1 MKNIIAIIGLAFLV
15 ACGGG
20 EEKSVNDLLQEGDLD
35 AIKAKQA
42 ELKAKEKEIEAE
54 YIRLSNYIDKQDTVK
69 RLPLVTVYKIEDQKF
84 NHFVELQGNVETDQN
99 IVVYP
104 EFTGTLLDF
113 KVSMGDKV
121 SKGQVVAVI
130 DNGGIGSQLAQ
141 MQQRAKLSKIT
152 YEKRKR
158 LWDQKIGSEID
169 FLASE
174 TQYLADQD
182 AVTQMEAQV
191 AKAIVR
197 APFSGIIDETI
208 ADEGQLVSPGQTPL
222 FRIVNLSNMFI
233 KTDVPEQYLGKVKAG
248 SMVKVEL
255 PVLDTIITTKIK
267 KVSNYIDPA
276 NRTFRV
282 EVDVP
287 NLDGKIKPN
296 LTARLMINDYQNAK
310 SILIPQSVISENSEG
325 KQYVYRAEIKPDGK
339 IATVRK
345 VFIVTGL
352 KQGGEIEVLEGLF
365 PESAVIQEGARTVK
379 DGQDVQIIK

>member
-1 MKNIIAIIGLAFLV
+1 MKNSLIILGLAFLV

-20 EEKSVNDLLQEGDLD
+20 EEKSVSTLIEEGDID

-42 ELKAKEKEIEAE
+42 ELKSQEKEISAKYME
-54 YIRLSNYIDKQDTVK
+54 LSKYLEKIDTVK
-69 RLPLVTVYKIEDQKF
+69 RLPLVTVYKIEGQKF

-130 DNGGIGSQLAQ
+130 DDGGMNQQLSQ
-141 MQQRAKLSKIT
+141 MQQRAKLSKVT

-169 FLASE
+169 FLAAE

-182 AVTQMEAQV
+182 AVKQMQAQV
-191 AKAIVR
+191 GKATVR
-197 APFSGIIDETI
+197 APFAGIIDETI

-222 FRIVNLSNMFI
+222 FRIVNLSNMHI
-233 KTDVPEQYLGKVKAG
+233 KTDVPEKYLGMIETG
-248 SMVKVEL
+248 SIVKVEL
-255 PVLDTIITTKIK
+255 PVLDTIVETKVK
-267 KVSNYIDPA
+267 KTSNYIDPA

-287 NLDGKIKPN
+287 NAAGKIKPN
-296 LTARLMINDYQNAK
+296 LTARLMINDYQNEN

-325 KQYVYRAEIKPDGK
+325 KQYVYQADISPNGE
-339 IATVRK
+339 IATVKK
-345 VFIVTGL
+345 VFIKTGL
-352 KQGGEIEVLEGLF
+352 KQDDKIEVLEGLSNA
-365 PESAVIQEGARTVK
+365 SAVIKEGARTVK
-379 DGQDVQIIK
+379 DGQDVKIIK

>member
-1 MKNIIAIIGLAFLV
+1 MKNILAILGLAFLV

-20 EEKSVNDLLQEGDLD
+20 DEKLIETLLEEGDLD

-42 ELKAKEKEIEAE
+42 ELKTQEKEIEAQYMQLSK
-54 YIRLSNYIDKQDTVK
+54 YIERQDTAKRLS
-69 RLPLVTVYKIEDQKF
+69 LVTIFKVEDEKF
-84 NHFVELQGNVETDQN
+84 NHFIELQGNVETNQN

-113 KVSMGDKV
+113 KVNMGDRV

-130 DNGGIGSQLAQ
+130 DDGGIGQQLSQIK
-141 MQQRAKLSKIT
+141 QRAKLSKVT

-169 FLASE
+169 YLASE
-174 TQYLADQD
+174 TQYLADQN
-182 AVTQMEAQV
+182 AVNQLQAQV
-191 AKAIVR
+191 GKTIVR

-233 KTDVPEQYLGKVKAG
+233 QADVPEKYLGKVKVG
-248 SMVKVEL
+248 RTVRVEL
-255 PVLDTIITTKIK
+255 PVLDTIITTKVK

-282 EVDVP
+282 EIDVP
-287 NLDGKIKPN
+287 NSEGKVKPN
-296 LTARLMINDYQNAK
+296 LTAKLMINDYQNEK
-310 SILIPQSVISENSEG
+310 SILIPQSVISEDSEG
-325 KQYVYRAEIKPDGK
+325 KQYVYRADLKPDGNSATARK
-339 IATVRK
+339 I
-345 VFIVTGL
+345 FIVTGL
-352 KQGGEIEVLEGLF
+352 KQADKIEVIEGLF
-365 PESAVIQEGARTVK
+365 SNSAVISEGARTVK

>member
-1 MKNIIAIIGLAFLV
+1 MKNFIAILGLAFLV

-20 EEKSVNDLLQEGDLD
+20 KNKSIEDLIEAGDVDALEER
-35 AIKAKQA
+35 QA
-42 ELKAKEKEIEAE
+42 ELKEKESELKEQTAQISM
-54 YIRLSNYIDKQDTVK
+54 YLQKLDTVK
-69 RLPLVTVYKIEDQKF
+69 RLPLVTVYDVNGQEF
-84 NHFVELQGNVETDQN
+84 NHFVELQGSVETDQN

-121 SKGQVVAVI
+121 SKGQVVAII
-130 DNGGIGSQLAQ
+130 DDGGMNQQLSQLK
-141 MQQRAKLSKIT
+141 QRAKLSKVT

-182 AVTQMEAQV
+182 AVKQLQAQV
-191 AKAIVR
+191 AKATVR
-197 APFSGIIDETI
+197 APFSGVIDETI

-233 KTDVPEQYLGKVKAG
+233 KADVPEKYLGSVETG
-248 SMVKVEL
+248 RTVKVEL
-255 PVLDTIITTKIK
+255 PVLDTVVITKVK
-267 KVSNYIDPA
+267 KVSNYIDPS
-276 NRTFRV
+276 NRTFRI

-287 NLDGKIKPN
+287 NAEGKIKPN
-296 LTARLMINDYQNAK
+296 LTAKLMINDYQNEK
-310 SILIPQSVISENSEG
+310 SILIPQSIISENSDG
-325 KQYVYRAEIKPDGK
+325 KQYVYRADIKEDGK
-339 IATVRK
+339 TATARK

-352 KQGGEIEVLEGLF
+352 KQGDNIEVLEGLF

-379 DGQDVQIIK
+379 DGQDVEIIK